1 AQPSTIKGLDL
12 QINND
17 VEAPEIVLPTGGQEN
32 EIIQAL
38 VNRRNAVCKSI
49 NRLIHN
55 VRQDNQQQVPQYF
68 AVKLATLTKLWDQA
82 EGLNFTIQERQDNPS
97 DCNHYLALEQLVQDT
112 MVEWT
117 SKSTKIETSIRSTYQ
132 SSATLPTISL
142 PKFSGDYLSWR
153 QFSDLFAQLIHN
165 QRISDSQKL
174 WYLKTNIQGEAE
186 ALIKHL
192 QISDANYETAWQ
204 LLQSRYENKRVLVSA
219 VLQRLTAQNSLYDHP
234 TVQAIK
240 NMHDTTK
247 ESLCELH
254 NLNIETS
261 TWDPILV
268 HILLKKLNKNTH
280 CSFEQT
286 LTNPKEMPTI
296 KQFLEFL
303 ELRFQS
309 LEAIGLRDNAVYKPN
324 KRIAVTMVCSDL
336 CKVCNTDKHPIY
348 YCKKFIEMT
357 PPERLNWIQRQKLC
371 VNCFKSDH
379 KAKVCEAGSCKKCA
393 KKHNTLLHLEQQ
405 SPKPSRAPATNT
417 KSTTTLIN
425 ANESPSITA
434 TTNAKCT
441 RNYVLLATAK
451 VRIIANN
458 GRTCDV
464 RAILD
469 SGSQVNLVTQR
480 VINKL
485 SLITTNSNLSIEGIG
500 RQFGNSKSRV
510 NVELQATNGSF
521 RTRLEAFVLPQI
533 ISAQPSRDLDISDW
547 QIPQNVELADPSFN
561 RSGRIDMLIGAEFY
575 HTLLQPEQL
584 IIGKNS
590 PLLQNSVLGWLVV
603 GKTKTTTDIKPTCAI
618 TTGEVGEMSEM
629 IERFWKLDNIE
640 TAEKVLTLSEK
651 WCENHF
657 TNHVKTNHDG
667 RFIVRLPFR
676 DDPTTLGRSREIAFN
691 RFCSLER
698 KLQRDPNL
706 YKEYIKF
713 MDDYESLGHMEKV
726 CPKDVKGAQYFI
738 PHHCVLKPDST
749 TTKLRVVFDASA
761 KTSSGLALN
770 DILHKGPTVQSD
782 LFSILLRFRIHRFVF
797 TADIEKMYRQIQV
810 HDEDTAQQLII
821 WRKSA
826 DDSIQYYR
834 LKTVTYGTKSAP
846 YLATKCLQH
855 LAKHNMTNYPLGA
868 PALLNDFYVDDC
880 LSGTNSIITALD
892 TQQQLSELLSKSGF
906 KLRKWCS
913 NNTRLLQNIPIE
925 DQEINL
931 DLDDSAIK
939 PTKTL
944 GIIWLPKSDEFCG
957 KAEMSSDLARI
968 FDPLGIFGP
977 ITVTAKIF
985 MQELWQQNYSWDA
998 ELLPQAQLEWKRF
1011 RNDLQTLNTV
1021 KVPRHIFNSTVPCSI
1036 QLHVFT
1042 DASEKAYGAAMYMRA
1057 IYNDK
1062 TITSRLLCAKSRI
1075 APLKKQTLPRLEL
1088 CAALLGVELAERV
1101 KQDLKYQNVPTYFWS
1116 DSKIVLSWII
1126 SSSASLHTFVA
1137 NRISKIQEMSH
1148 ADQWHH
1154 VASKDNPADIIS
1166 RGIKPNPKAFNIST
1180 DIERRQGHT
1189 VNIIIQTTSSD
1200 HMINQIDHRN
1210 SFRYL
1215 QRTIAYVRRVFHRT
1229 QSPTRTLSPKELR
1242 DALVFIIK
1250 TIQGSEFAKEI
1261 SDLKQCKAVNSS
1273 SQLNTLAPF
1282 IDEQGV
1288 LRVGGR
1294 LEASTLPYDAKHP
1307 MVIPYNHSIV
1317 KLMFK
1322 MKHEENS
1329 HCAPQLLLS
1338 IMRQNFWPI
1347 KGKIMARNIVHSC
1360 VICSKAKPKLM
1371 DQLMGNLPTDR
1382 VTLTKPFF
1390 TTGVDYCGPIWIHY
1404 KIRGKRPTKAYL
1416 AVFCCFATKAVHLEV
1431 VSDLTTEAFIAAIQR
1446 FISRRGRCQTI
1457 YSDNAT
1463 NFVGA
1468 RNQLQELQST
1478 IYSENGKEKIIK
1490 TSSNKG
1496 IDFKF
1501 IPPRAPHFGGLW
1513 EAAVKSAKHLMIK
1526 GILNASLTYE
1536 ELTTVIT
1543 EIEAML
1549 NSRPITKMSSDPN
1562 DLTALTP
1569 GDRKVSKW
1577 HSSTSAIVPIV
1588 TASRKLL

>member
-1 AQPSTIKGLDL
+1 
-12 QINND
+12 
-17 VEAPEIVLPTGGQEN
+17 
-32 EIIQAL
+32 
-38 VNRRNAVCKSI
+38 
-49 NRLIHN
+49 
-55 VRQDNQQQVPQYF
+55 
-68 AVKLATLTKLWDQA
+68 
-82 EGLNFTIQERQDNPS
+82 
-97 DCNHYLALEQLVQDT
+97 
-112 MVEWT
+112 
-117 SKSTKIETSIRSTYQ
+117 
-132 SSATLPTISL
+132 
-142 PKFSGDYLSWR
+142 
-153 QFSDLFAQLIHN
+153 
-165 QRISDSQKL
+165 
-174 WYLKTNIQGEAE
+174 
-186 ALIKHL
+186 
-192 QISDANYETAWQ
+192 
-204 LLQSRYENKRVLVSA
+204 
-219 VLQRLTAQNSLYDHP
+219 
-234 TVQAIK
+234 
-240 NMHDTTK
+240 
-247 ESLCELH
+247 
-254 NLNIETS
+254 
-261 TWDPILV
+261 
-268 HILLKKLNKNTH
+268 
-280 CSFEQT
+280 
-286 LTNPKEMPTI
+286 
-296 KQFLEFL
+296 
-303 ELRFQS
+303 
-309 LEAIGLRDNAVYKPN
+309 
-324 KRIAVTMVCSDL
+324 MVCSDL

-640 TAEKVLTLSEK
+640 TAERVLTVSEK

-657 TNHVKTNHDG
+657 TNHVKTNRDG

-698 KLQRDPNL
+698 KLQKDPNL

-726 CPKDVKGAQYFI
+726 CPKDVKGSQYFI

-855 LAKHNMTNYPLGA
+855 LAKHNMTNFPLGA

-880 LSGTNSIITALD
+880 LSGTNSITTALD

-957 KAEMSSDLARI
+957 KAEMSSEQPITKRIVASDLARI

-977 ITVTAKIF
+977 IT
-985 MQELWQQNYSWDA
+985 
-998 ELLPQAQLEWKRF
+998 
-1011 RNDLQTLNTV
+1011 
-1021 KVPRHIFNSTVPCSI
+1021 
-1036 QLHVFT
+1036 
-1042 DASEKAYGAAMYMRA
+1042 
-1057 IYNDK
+1057 
-1062 TITSRLLCAKSRI
+1062 
-1075 APLKKQTLPRLEL
+1075 
-1088 CAALLGVELAERV
+1088 
-1101 KQDLKYQNVPTYFWS
+1101 
-1116 DSKIVLSWII
+1116 
-1126 SSSASLHTFVA
+1126 
-1137 NRISKIQEMSH
+1137 
-1148 ADQWHH
+1148 
-1154 VASKDNPADIIS
+1154 
-1166 RGIKPNPKAFNIST
+1166 
-1180 DIERRQGHT
+1180 
-1189 VNIIIQTTSSD
+1189 
-1200 HMINQIDHRN
+1200 
-1210 SFRYL
+1210 
-1215 QRTIAYVRRVFHRT
+1215 
-1229 QSPTRTLSPKELR
+1229 
-1242 DALVFIIK
+1242 
-1250 TIQGSEFAKEI
+1250 
-1261 SDLKQCKAVNSS
+1261 
-1273 SQLNTLAPF
+1273 
-1282 IDEQGV
+1282 
-1288 LRVGGR
+1288 
-1294 LEASTLPYDAKHP
+1294 
-1307 MVIPYNHSIV
+1307 
-1317 KLMFK
+1317 
-1322 MKHEENS
+1322 
-1329 HCAPQLLLS
+1329 
-1338 IMRQNFWPI
+1338 
-1347 KGKIMARNIVHSC
+1347 
-1360 VICSKAKPKLM
+1360 
-1371 DQLMGNLPTDR
+1371 
-1382 VTLTKPFF
+1382 
-1390 TTGVDYCGPIWIHY
+1390 
-1404 KIRGKRPTKAYL
+1404 
-1416 AVFCCFATKAVHLEV
+1416 
-1431 VSDLTTEAFIAAIQR
+1431 
-1446 FISRRGRCQTI
+1446 
-1457 YSDNAT
+1457 
-1463 NFVGA
+1463 
-1468 RNQLQELQST
+1468 
-1478 IYSENGKEKIIK
+1478 
-1490 TSSNKG
+1490 
-1496 IDFKF
+1496 
-1501 IPPRAPHFGGLW
+1501 
-1513 EAAVKSAKHLMIK
+1513 
-1526 GILNASLTYE
+1526 
-1536 ELTTVIT
+1536 
-1543 EIEAML
+1543 
-1549 NSRPITKMSSDPN
+1549 
-1562 DLTALTP
+1562 
-1569 GDRKVSKW
+1569 
-1577 HSSTSAIVPIV
+1577 
-1588 TASRKLL
+1588 